1 MIRGLVGLSVICSA
15 AGFAGGPISGRAR
28 STGSSNSSRVSASLC
43 GTSYDRSVGQQPT
56 MKAWRSIKQ
65 HRRGVTPCM
74 MTATDEGGV
83 GDQTAEAA
91 APAAA
96 PRLKR
101 VRRRRKDGASV
112 AVAEEEEEEEAG
124 ASAASAVI
132 GERPP
137 PPISPPTAVAAAAAP
152 QVVTPQTV
160 SAAAAQQT
168 QGREVEG
175 DEEETPMSVGG
186 TKGKKIRVVDTADD
200 DMAERFAVVASAAS
214 GVAGGAA
221 SAVSGAAK
229 SAMGAAMS
237 ALGQG
242 GGGGGG
248 APAADG
254 FDIDSMPAR
263 RERGRNKRT
272 TPGKTAS
279 ELADLGAD
287 IERFRRAENRQ
298 PETAGESIASGAK
311 DIISTIISIDFFV
324 VIAFMLWFIAGVVSS
339 YGFDNTF
346 LLDEFN
352 DKWTPVVQP
361 ALGVLMGGTIAGGVV
376 SKLGESGDDGDDS
389 LQGGG
394 PRGI

>member
-1 MIRGLVGLSVICSA
+1 MHTVLLYSSDKESKPPESNRSC
-15 AGFAGGPISGRAR
+15 AR
-28 STGSSNSSRVSASLC
+28 ERTH
-43 GTSYDRSVGQQPT
+43 D
-56 MKAWRSIKQ
+56 KQ
-65 HRRGVTPCM
+65 
-74 MTATDEGGV
+74 
-83 GDQTAEAA
+83 
-91 APAAA
+91 
-96 PRLKR
+96 
-101 VRRRRKDGASV
+101 
-112 AVAEEEEEEEAG
+112 
-124 ASAASAVI
+124 
-132 GERPP
+132 
-137 PPISPPTAVAAAAAP
+137 
-152 QVVTPQTV
+152 
-160 SAAAAQQT
+160 
-168 QGREVEG
+168 
-175 DEEETPMSVGG
+175 
-186 TKGKKIRVVDTADD
+186 IRVVDTADD
-200 DMAERFAVVASAAS
+200 DMAEKFAVVASAAS

-242 GGGGGG
+242 GG

-263 RERGRNKRT
+263 KERGRNKRT